1 MSADTELVELL
12 PWQWPEEVW
21 RGKVEQVRA
30 GRNLKPAK
38 WKNGARCAI
47 ALYFDVDHETNE
59 LRDGG
64 KSVGRL
70 SWGQYGNRVGVP
82 RILKLLKE
90 QDIQASFFVPAVTA
104 LLYPDEQRQRM
115 RSMRS
120 LIQEF
125 NVYRWAG
132 RLLLDAARMRNR
144 RRVTGAAR
152 PAAVVDLRRA

>member
-1 MSADTELVELL
+1 MTSQPDELL

-38 WKNGARCAI
+38 WKNGARCAV
-47 ALYFDVDHETNE
+47 ALSFDVDHETNE

-82 RILKLLKE
+82 KILDLLKRR
-90 QDIQASFFVPAVTA
+90 DIPASFFVPAVTA
-104 LLYPDEQRQRM
+104 
-115 RSMRS
+115 
-120 LIQEF
+120 
-125 NVYRWAG
+125 
-132 RLLLDAARMRNR
+132 
-144 RRVTGAAR
+144 
-152 PAAVVDLRRA
+152 